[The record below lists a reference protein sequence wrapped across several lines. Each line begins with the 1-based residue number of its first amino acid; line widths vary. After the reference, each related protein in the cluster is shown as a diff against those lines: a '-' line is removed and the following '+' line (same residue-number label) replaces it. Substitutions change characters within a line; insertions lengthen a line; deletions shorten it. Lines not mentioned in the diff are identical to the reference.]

1 MTVGLGRGRFTYKKE
16 DILLQEM
23 SSEVAHRENMKSGV
37 IVSVTRVCLF
47 GTYAWWPVP
56 FRGFRE

>member
-23 SSEVAHRENMKSGV
+23 SSEVSNRENMKFLLCASTKSLV
-37 IVSVTRVCLF
+37 EFDRTLN
-47 GTYAWWPVP
+47 
-56 FRGFRE
+56 FRKLSTDL

>member
-1 MTVGLGRGRFTYKKE
+1 MTVCLGVVGLLTKKE

-23 SSEVAHRENMKSGV
+23 SSEVTHRENMKLGV
-37 IVSVTRVCLF
+37 IVSAMRVCLF

>member
-1 MTVGLGRGRFTYKKE
+1 MTVDLGRGRFTYKKE

-23 SSEVAHRENMKSGV
+23 SSEVTHRENMKLGV
-37 IVSVTRVCLF
+37 IVSVMRVCLF